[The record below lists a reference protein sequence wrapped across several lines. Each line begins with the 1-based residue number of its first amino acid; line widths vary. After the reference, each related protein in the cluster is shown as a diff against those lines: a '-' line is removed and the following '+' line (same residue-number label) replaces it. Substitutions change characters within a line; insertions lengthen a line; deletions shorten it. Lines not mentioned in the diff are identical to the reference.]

1 LKRKYI
7 QLKIMSMKKLM
18 FCTVIAWMMF
28 SFVPSPVKAAD
39 DTKTVTTAT
48 TKSDVPTE
56 AALAA
61 RLDEIKAMDK
71 STLSRSEKKE
81 LRSEVNAIRSAQDEV
96 VIVGHHH
103 HNGAYIGLGGVLLIV
118 LIVILIV

>member
-1 LKRKYI
+1 
-7 QLKIMSMKKLM
+7 MKKLM
-18 FCTVIAWMMF
+18 FCTVIALMML
-28 SFVPSPVKAAD
+28 SFVPSQVKAAD
-39 DTKTVTTAT
+39 DTKSVTTAT

-81 LRSEVNAIRSAQDEV
+81 LRSEVKAIKSTQNEV
-96 VIVGHHH
+96 VVVGNHH
-103 HNGAYIGLGGVLLIV
+103 HNGVYLGLGGILLIV